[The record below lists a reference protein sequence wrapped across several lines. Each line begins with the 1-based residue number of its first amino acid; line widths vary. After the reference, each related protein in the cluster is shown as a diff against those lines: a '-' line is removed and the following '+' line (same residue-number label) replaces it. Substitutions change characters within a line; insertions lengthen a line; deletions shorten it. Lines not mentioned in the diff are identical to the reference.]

1 MGFVGLALAEANLAI
16 STSQSWSP
24 VFLVAQ
30 VTDSTSVRRVGL
42 LIVCVW
48 MFAGDPWYDY

>member
-42 LIVCVW
+42 LLCVW
-48 MFAGDPWYDY
+48 MFACDPRYDY